1 MEPVA
6 QSPTPAR
13 RAPAAQVAAPAKPPR
28 RAKKMPEAAIEAT
41 AEAFLAGFKALPGAV
56 QWRIVQKIEA
66 YEDELDEAQLAANM
80 ETNPEDYNPENS
92 ITLEEYLQQRRA
104 LAQAPP
110 VTEQHSLAA

>member
-1 MEPVA
+1 METVA

-13 RAPAAQVAAPAKPPR
+13 RAPATQVAAPAKPPR

-66 YEDELDEAQLAANM
+66 YEDELDETQLAADR
-80 ETNPEDYNPENS
+80 EANPEEYNLENAVPW
-92 ITLEEYLQQRRA
+92 EEVKAEMNVDIQFNKSHL
-104 LAQAPP
+104 
-110 VTEQHSLAA
+110 V